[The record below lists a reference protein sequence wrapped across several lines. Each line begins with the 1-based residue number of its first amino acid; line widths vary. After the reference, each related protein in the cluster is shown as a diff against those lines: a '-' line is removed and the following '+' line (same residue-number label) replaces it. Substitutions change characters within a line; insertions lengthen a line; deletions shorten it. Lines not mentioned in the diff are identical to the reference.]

1 MKYKKLLS
9 LLLCLLAIFAPL
21 YGSVNA
27 LAAEE
32 APTGI
37 VMNVGADETER
48 YISWYHS
55 ENGGCVELAKADG
68 DKFPDEYTVFES
80 VSVPSS
86 TDEKN
91 VHRAILYGLEY
102 DTEYIYR
109 LKNGNSVS
117 DCYKFKTDSEDG
129 FNFIF
134 VGDPQIG
141 ASGNG
146 QTDGANWRKTLEK
159 VTDMF
164 PDTSLLISAG
174 DQVEKGNNEA
184 LYEQFLSSPLLPTYA
199 LATTIGNHEAVKDSN
214 YDTPLS
220 IYTEHFFHPNRYITG
235 EASGSTAEGS
245 NYCYSYNNAL
255 FIHINFNNLTVSDH
269 KAFMEKAIALYPD
282 AKWRIVVVHY
292 ALYGAGPYF
301 YEEVIEN
308 RRELLAPIIDE
319 LNIDVV
325 LNGHEHVY
333 GRSYIINGGNADNQN
348 GVQSSVTEPDGTL
361 YVTAS
366 SSTGSKFYD
375 LLDAEDAPHIAVA
388 QKSTATFS
396 NVEID
401 GDRFCIT
408 TYRVKDGTVLDTFE
422 IIKTNKSDK
431 NVCESHTQGQW
442 VAAVMPSVHTKGLN
456 CLRCEK
462 CFALLDTEYISPLM
476 ENEGLSNVALGK
488 TYTTSELNLKNGQVK
503 YPDEGG
509 ITMTDGVFAPASA
522 MYDDTAYIGFY
533 KGDTFYTENGYCV
546 ITVDLEQ
553 EYSLNRFVG
562 YAASGFNSPA
572 GVHTPEKMMIYVSDD
587 NTNWRF
593 AGETA
598 LEDVTYPSCIP
609 ADVILEDSVTARYV
623 QYRFVCGD
631 GVWVMVAEVEAY
643 KTETEND
650 ATDESS
656 DTVIENESVSAPS
669 ESEIQAEES
678 GEDNSENNKGTSDM
692 LPWIITAAAVAIAA
706 VSVFFAVKK
715 KNGE

>member
-1 MKYKKLLS
+1 MKYKKFLP
-9 LLLCLLAIFAPL
+9 LLLCLLSVFAPF
-21 YGSVNA
+21 YGTVYA
-27 LAAEE
+27 FAAEE
-32 APTGI
+32 SPSGI

-55 ENGGCVELAKADG
+55 ESEGTVELAKTDG
-68 DKFPDEYTVFES
+68 DKFPEEYLSFEA

-86 TDEKN
+86 IDGKN
-91 VHRAILYGLEY
+91 VHRAIVYGLEY
-102 DTEYIYR
+102 DTEYVYR

-141 ASGNG
+141 ASGNE

-159 VTDMF
+159 AADMF
-164 PDTSLLISAG
+164 PDASLLISAG

-184 LYEQFLSSPLLPTYA
+184 MYEQFLSSPLLPSFA
-199 LATTIGNHEAVKDSN
+199 LATTIGNHEAVKDSR
-214 YDTPLS
+214 YDAPLS
-220 IYTEHFFHPNRYITG
+220 IYTEHFFHPNTYITG

-255 FIHINFNNLTVSDH
+255 FIHINFNNTAIGDH
-269 KAFMEKAIALYPD
+269 KTFMEKAIALYPD

-308 RRELLAPIIDE
+308 RRELLAPVIDE
-319 LNIDVV
+319 LDIDVV

-333 GRSYIINGGNADNQN
+333 GRSYIIENGNADNQN
-348 GVQSSVTEPDGTL
+348 GVQSSVTDPDGTL

-375 LLDAEDAPHIAVA
+375 LLDAKDAPHIAVA

-401 GDRFCIT
+401 DDRFCIT

-422 IIKTNKSDK
+422 IIKTSETDK
-431 NVCESHTQGQW
+431 NICESHTQGQW
-442 VAAVMPSVHTKGLN
+442 TAAVMPSVHTKGLN

-462 CFALLDTEYISPLM
+462 CFTLLDTEYISPLM

-488 TYTTSELNLKNGQVK
+488 PYTTSELNVKNGNVK

-509 ITMTDGVFAPASA
+509 ITMTDGIFAPASA
-522 MYDDTAYIGFY
+522 MYSDPAYIGFY
-533 KGDTFYTENGYCV
+533 KGDAFYAENGYCV
-546 ITVDLEQ
+546 ITVDLQ
-553 EYSLNRFVG
+553 EEYPLNRFVG
-562 YAASGFNSPA
+562 YVASAFNGDA
-572 GVHTPEKMMIYVSDD
+572 GVHTPEKMAVYVSDD
-587 NTNWRF
+587 NANWSL
-593 AGETA
+593 AGEIS
-598 LEDVTYPSCIP
+598 LEDVASPSCVP
-609 ADVILEDSVTARYV
+609 ADLILEDSVTARYV
-623 QYRFVCGD
+623 QYRFVCGH
-631 GVWVMVAEVEAY
+631 GSWVMVAEVEAY
-643 KTETEND
+643 KADAEGD

-656 DTVIENESVSAPS
+656 DTVSESVPS
-669 ESEIQAEES
+669 ESESQGEES
-678 GEDNSENNKGTSDM
+678 GKENSETGTGAADI
-692 LPWIITAAAVAIAA
+692 LPWCITAVSLIVAVI
-706 VSVFFAVKK
+706 SVVFAVKK
-715 KNGE
+715 KK